1 MKRLLLTSWCLLFVT
16 QFLFSQLLTWTPDF
30 AKDNDNI
37 TITVDATKGNQGLQ
51 NYNPTTDVY
60 VHVGLITSASTSNT
74 DWRYSKFTWGT
85 ATAAAQA
92 TYLGN
97 NKWQYTITN
106 IRAFFNAPAG
116 VPAGET
122 IRKIAILFRN
132 GTGSVVQ
139 RNTDGSDMYIPVYDN
154 TIAVRFSAP
163 AFQPTFT
170 PISEPIS
177 KQVGD
182 NINVT
187 GIANQSADMKI
198 YLNGSAIQTATG
210 VTTISANPT
219 ITTSGNNEIVVEA
232 TASAVTKK
240 DTLRFFVAPGV
251 NIAPLPA
258 GVRDGINYAVN
269 NTEVT
274 LVLYAP
280 GKNRVSVI
288 GEFTGSNWAEQSQY
302 IMNKTPDG
310 NYWWIT
316 ITGLTSGQ
324 EYAFQYLV
332 DGNLKIAEP
341 YAEKILDPGNDGSI
355 TSSTYP
361 NLKPYPA
368 GQTGMVSVLQT
379 NPPAYSW
386 SVSNFSRPDKRNLVI
401 YELLLRDFIQAH
413 DWKTLKDTLNYL
425 KNLGVN
431 AIEVMPF
438 NEFEGNLSWG
448 YNPFQY
454 FALDKY
460 YGPKNN
466 LKEFIDSCHK
476 KGIAVIMD
484 IVLNHTYG
492 PSPLARLYWDAQ
504 NNRPAANNP
513 WYNPVAPT
521 AFGFGEDF
529 NHSSTATVYFF
540 NRVLQYW
547 LTEYKIDGYR
557 FDFSKGLTQTPSTSD
572 AGFSAYDA
580 SRIAIINNYANT
592 IKAIYP
598 DAYIILEHFCAD
610 NEEKELSD
618 NGYMLWSNV
627 WTQYQE
633 ASMGYISN
641 SNFERGIYT
650 ARNWQNPHL
659 VTFMESHDEE
669 RITYKN
675 IKYGNSSGSYNIKT
689 EATALNRMELNAAFM
704 LTIPGPKMIWEF
716 GELGYD
722 FSRCHLATN
731 GEGGDCNT
739 KTDPKPIRWDYL
751 QVIQRKRVYDI
762 YSSINKLRFHGWYK
776 DVFTGNNINLARNL
790 SGAFKT
796 ITIRSANDTSMLCV
810 IGNFDVT
817 AQTASI
823 TLPAAGTWYDYLNG
837 TTFTATGAAQSIT
850 LQPGEYHIYL
860 NRNLVNAVTTPVID
874 INNPGND
881 LQVFVYPN
889 PVGSNSISEIYVPEK
904 GNVQLDI
911 LNAQGQKVAV
921 IFTGVLPKGKH
932 IISLSGKTNNL
943 PAGMYLLKVQTRT
956 RVRSLKLLIT
966 AH

>member
-60 VHVGLITSASTSNT
+60 VHIGLITSASTSNT
-74 DWRYSKFTWGT
+74 DWRYSKFTW
-85 ATAAAQA
+85 ATTNAAAQA
-92 TYLGN
+92 TYLGS

-163 AFQPTFT
+163 PFQPTFT
-170 PISEPIS
+170 PIPEPVS

-198 YLNGSAIQTATG
+198 YLNGSVIQTATG
-210 VTTISANPT
+210 VSTISANPT

-258 GVRDGINYAVN
+258 GVRDGINYATN

-280 GKNRVSVI
+280 GKNRISVI

-355 TSSTYP
+355 TSATYP
-361 NLKPYPA
+361 GLKAYPA

-379 NPPAYSW
+379 NQPAYSW
-386 SVSNFSRPDKRNLVI
+386 AISNFSRPDKKNLVI

-454 FALDKY
+454 FAPDKY
-460 YGPKNN
+460 YGPKNS

-540 NRVLQYW
+540 NRVLQHW

-580 SRIAIINNYANT
+580 SRIAIINNYGNT

-610 NEEKELSD
+610 NEEKELAD
-618 NGYMLWSNV
+618 NGFMLWSSV

-650 ARNWQNPHL
+650 VRNFNSPHL

-689 EATALNRMELNAAFM
+689 EATALSRMELNAAFM

-751 QVIQRKRVYDI
+751 QIIQRKRVYDI

-776 DVFTGNNINLARNL
+776 DIFTGNNINLSRNL

-881 LQVFVYPN
+881 LQAFVYPN
-889 PVGSNSISEIYVPEK
+889 PVGNNSISEIYIPEK

-911 LNAQGQKVAV
+911 WNAQGQKVAV
-921 IFTGVLPKGKH
+921 IFTGVLPRGKY

-956 RVRSLKLLIT
+956 RARSVKLLIT